1 MERITKKFIKYF
13 LYIILMVLIISFA
26 GSSIFL
32 SRFYMDEQYK
42 ELEITA
48 KDIYSAINENSVYRN
63 SAVKAVLI
71 RGTSIVPIM
80 GQGYGKMGMG
90 GMNFFKNIDY
100 DNLSLKGEYKHGEG
114 ENYLYYNYET
124 ELGNIIV
131 FKNRISISEY
141 LKIVY
146 IILFV
151 VLLVGI
157 ILSIPFISYLGKK
170 FTKPIIKL
178 QKASMQIAEGNYS
191 FDINVNSNDEI
202 EDLSKS
208 LNYMA
213 DEIEKK
219 HTLQK
224 DFIANVSHDFKTPL
238 SIIRNYS
245 EAIGDGILEQDDVK
259 EYSKEIIDEVD
270 RLNGLVMDL
279 LELSKFQGGKITI
292 NRDYFNL
299 KEFLERC
306 SLKFNSIIKDK
317 NITMIVCCPEI
328 QIYADS
334 NSLSRV
340 IYNFIQNAIKFSE
353 DNSRIEIYVYSVN
366 LGDKTIGEMNEENII
381 DKNKGDM
388 KVCVKDNGIGIDE
401 KMIKDIW
408 NRYYKHS
415 QSGGMGLGLAIS
427 SEILKLHEF
436 QYGVESTGGNGSE
449 FYFIIP
455 NKYIS

>member
-42 ELEITA
+42 ELEVTA
-48 KDIYSAINENSVYRN
+48 KDIYSSIKENSVYRN
-63 SAVKAVLI
+63 SALKAVLV
-71 RGTSIVPIM
+71 RGNSIVPVM

-90 GMNFFKNIDY
+90 GMNFFRNIDY
-100 DNLSLKGEYKHGEG
+100 DILSLKGEYKHGEG

-124 ELGNIIV
+124 EIGNIIV
-131 FKNRISISEY
+131 FKSRISISEY

-157 ILSIPFISYLGKK
+157 ILSIPFIAYLGKK
-170 FTKPIIKL
+170 FTNPIIKL
-178 QKASMQIAEGNYS
+178 QRASMQIAEGNFK
-191 FDINVNSNDEI
+191 FDIKINSNDEI

-219 HTLQK
+219 HILQK

-245 EAIGDGILEQDDVK
+245 EAISDGILEQDDVK

-270 RLNGLVMDL
+270 RLNSLVMDL
-279 LELSKFQGGKITI
+279 LELSKLQGGKITI
-292 NRDYFNL
+292 DRDFLNL

-317 NITMIVCCPEI
+317 SIVMAVQYPEI
-328 QIYADS
+328 DIYADS
-334 NSLSRV
+334 AALSRV
-340 IYNFIQNAIKFSE
+340 VYNFIQNAIKFSE
-353 DNSRIEIYVYSVN
+353 DNGKIEIYVHSIN
-366 LGDKTIGEMNEENII
+366 LEEKTVEKMNKENIT
-381 DKNKGDM
+381 DKNKDDM
-388 KVCVKDNGIGIDE
+388 KVCIKDNGIGIDE
-401 KMIKDIW
+401 NMIKDIW

-427 SEILKLHEF
+427 SQILKLHDF
-436 QYGVESTGGNGSE
+436 QYGVKSTAGKGSE
-449 FYFIIP
+449 FYFVIP
-455 NKYIS
+455 SKYIK